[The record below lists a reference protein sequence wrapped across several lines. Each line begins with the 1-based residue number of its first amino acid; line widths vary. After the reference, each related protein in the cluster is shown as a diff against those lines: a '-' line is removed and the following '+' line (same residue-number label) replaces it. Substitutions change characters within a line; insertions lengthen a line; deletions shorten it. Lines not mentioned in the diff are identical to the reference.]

1 MSFWIYSKFGVVAVA
16 LFSLFVSV
24 AGGDRPIVV
33 MNAVS
38 QENAKITVKHRGDTA
53 RLPKGK
59 KPTVKLKTVVG
70 MV

>member
-1 MSFWIYSKFGVVAVA
+1 VA
-16 LFSLFVSV
+16 LFSLFVGI
-24 AGGDRPIVV
+24 AGGDRPIAV

-38 QENAKITVKHRGDTA
+38 PEHKKITVKPKGDTA

-59 KPTVKLKTVVG
+59 KPTVKLKTAAG

>member
-1 MSFWIYSKFGVVAVA
+1 MA

-38 QENAKITVKHRGDTA
+38 QEHKKITVKPKGDTA
-53 RLPKGK
+53 GLPKGK
-59 KPTVKLKTVVG
+59 KPTVKLKTAAD

>member
-1 MSFWIYSKFGVVAVA
+1 VV
-16 LFSLFVSV
+16 LFTLFVGV

-38 QENAKITVKHRGDTA
+38 QENAKNTVKPKGNTA
-53 RLPKGK
+53 RLPKEK
-59 KPTVKLKTVVG
+59 KPTVKLKTAAG

>member
-1 MSFWIYSKFGVVAVA
+1 MA
-16 LFSLFVSV
+16 LFSLFVGV

-38 QENAKITVKHRGDTA
+38 QENAKITVKPRGYTA

-59 KPTVKLKTVVG
+59 KPTVKLKTAAG
-70 MV
+70 MA

>member
-1 MSFWIYSKFGVVAVA
+1 VV
-16 LFSLFVSV
+16 LFSLFVGV

-38 QENAKITVKHRGDTA
+38 LEYKKITVKLKGDTA

-59 KPTVKLKTVVG
+59 KPTVKLKTAVG

>member
-1 MSFWIYSKFGVVAVA
+1 MA
-16 LFSLFVSV
+16 LFSLFVGV

-38 QENAKITVKHRGDTA
+38 QKKAKTTVKTKGDTA

-59 KPTVKLKTVVG
+59 KPTVKLKTAAD

>member
-1 MSFWIYSKFGVVAVA
+1 VA
-16 LFSLFVSV
+16 LFSLFVGV

-38 QENAKITVKHRGDTA
+38 PEHKKITVKPKGDTA
-53 RLPKGK
+53 RLPKEK
-59 KPTVKLKTVVG
+59 KPTVKLKTAAD

>member
-1 MSFWIYSKFGVVAVA
+1 
-16 LFSLFVSV
+16 LFSLFVGV

-38 QENAKITVKHRGDTA
+38 PEHKKITAKPKGDTA
-53 RLPKGK
+53 GPPKGK
-59 KPTVKLKTVVG
+59 KPTVKLKTAAG

>member
-1 MSFWIYSKFGVVAVA
+1 MA
-16 LFSLFVSV
+16 LFSLFVGV

-38 QENAKITVKHRGDTA
+38 LEHKKITVKLKSDTA
-53 RLPKGK
+53 GLPKEK
-59 KPTVKLKTVVG
+59 KPTVKLKTAAD

>member
-1 MSFWIYSKFGVVAVA
+1 VA
-16 LFSLFVSV
+16 LFSLFVGV

-38 QENAKITVKHRGDTA
+38 QENAKITVKPKGDIA
-53 RLPKGK
+53 RLPKEK
-59 KPTVKLKTVVG
+59 KPTVKLKTVVD

>member
-1 MSFWIYSKFGVVAVA
+1 
-16 LFSLFVSV
+16 LFSLFVGV

-38 QENAKITVKHRGDTA
+38 PEHKKITAKPKGDTA
-53 RLPKGK
+53 GPPKGK
-59 KPTVKLKTVVG
+59 KLTVKLKTAAG

>member
-1 MSFWIYSKFGVVAVA
+1 MSFCIYSKFGVVAVA
-16 LFSLFVSV
+16 LFSLFVGV

>member
-1 MSFWIYSKFGVVAVA
+1 VA
-16 LFSLFVSV
+16 LFSVFVGV

-38 QENAKITVKHRGDTA
+38 QEHKKITVKLKGDTA

-59 KPTVKLKTVVG
+59 KPTVKLKTAAG